1 MHFLHSLERRCP
13 WLAIPGLIRFVALFN
28 ALVFVLHLI
37 APGYE
42 SLLMLNRE
50 AILHGEIWRLVTWIF
65 IPETFQPFWIFFA
78 LLFLWFLGDGLEEAL
93 GAFRTTL
100 FYVTGMIACTIV
112 ALIFGS
118 YGANTFL
125 NLSLLYAFA
134 TIHPDYKVLF
144 LFVIP
149 LRISWLA
156 FLSCLLTTIG
166 ALAEPRAAQVAL
178 VVTLANYFL
187 FFWPLLLFKYRH
199 AQGRHHKKKRNFPQL
214 TVSLFKQKPELENT
228 SLHYCQ
234 TCHRTEQIAPEL
246 SFRVTAD
253 GKEYCLE
260 HLPKMTQSTDAMSV
274 G

>member
-1 MHFLHSLERRCP
+1 MHFLHHLERRFP
-13 WLAIPGLIRFVALFN
+13 WLAVPGLIRYVALFN
-28 ALVFVLHLI
+28 ALVFILHLI

-42 SLLMLNRE
+42 ALLTLNRE
-50 AILHGEIWRLVTWIF
+50 AIFHGQIWRLATWIF

-93 GAFRTTL
+93 GAFRTTM
-100 FYVTGMIACTIV
+100 FYVAGVIACTAV

-134 TIHPDYKVLF
+134 TLHPDYKVLF

-156 FLSCLLTTIG
+156 VASCLLT
-166 ALAEPRAAQVAL
+166 ALGTLGQPPAAQAAL
-178 VVTLANYFL
+178 VVTLVNYFL

-199 AQGRHHKKKRNFPQL
+199 ATGRHRKKIGLPLLKKKAD
-214 TVSLFKQKPELENT
+214 LEAS
-228 SLHYCQ
+228 SLHHCE
-234 TCHRTEQIAPEL
+234 TCHRTEATAPEL
-246 SFRVTAD
+246 HFRVTAD
-253 GKEYCLE
+253 GKEYCIE
-260 HLPKMTQSTDAMSV
+260 HLPRK
-274 G
+274 

>member
-13 WLAIPGLIRFVALFN
+13 WIAIPGLIRWVALLN
-28 ALVFVLHLI
+28 ALVFVLHTI

-42 SLLMLNRE
+42 SLLTLNRE
-50 AILHGEIWRLVTWIF
+50 AILYGEIWRLVTWIF

-100 FYVTGMIACTIV
+100 FYVTGMISCTIV
-112 ALIFGS
+112 ALLFGS

-134 TIHPDYKVLF
+134 TLHPDYKVLF

-156 FLSCLLTTIG
+156 ALSCFLTILG
-166 ALAEPRAAQVAL
+166 ALAETRAVQAAL
-178 VVTLANYFL
+178 VVTLANYLL

-199 AQGRHHKKKRNFPQL
+199 AQGRRHRKMRNTPSS
-214 TVSLFKQKPELENT
+214 TVSLFKQKPALERT
-228 SLHYCQ
+228 TLHYCE
-234 TCHRTEQIAPEL
+234 TCHKTEQTAPEL
-246 SFRVTAD
+246 HFRVTTD
-253 GKEYCLE
+253 GKEYCIE
-260 HLPKMTQSTDAMSV
+260 HLPKKN
-274 G
+274 